1 MSDRNRQTRLDGPAV
16 TFWPITNALAGV
28 YYISNSSKRCLI
40 FVQRAGTLARKS
52 VTFTTT
58 HLQRR
63 QRAEA
68 LCHLTLGA
76 EYD

>member
-1 MSDRNRQTRLDGPAV
+1 MSDRNRQTHLDGPAA

-40 FVQRAGTLARKS
+40 FVQRAGTLARKN

-58 HLQRR
+58 TEGRSPLSFNAR
-63 QRAEA
+63 
-68 LCHLTLGA
+68 A

>member
-1 MSDRNRQTRLDGPAV
+1 MSDRNRQTHLDGPAV

-40 FVQRAGTLARKS
+40 FVQRAGTLARKN

-58 HLQRR
+58 TEGRSPLSFNAR
-63 QRAEA
+63 
-68 LCHLTLGA
+68 A